1 MTYERKNGKPPL
13 VTKEN
18 AILGWELRHPDA
30 TEIERARAMRRIEKR
45 FAPKLK
51 LSTFAEFKHKADPM
65 PAGGAFRIFEETT
78 A

>member
-18 AILGWELRHPDA
+18 AILGWEMRHPDA
-30 TEIERARAMRRIEKR
+30 TEIERARAMRQIEKR
-45 FAPKLK
+45 FAPELK
-51 LSTFAEFKHKADPM
+51 LSTFAEFKHNAAPI
-65 PAGGAFRIFEETT
+65 PAGWVFRIFEETT